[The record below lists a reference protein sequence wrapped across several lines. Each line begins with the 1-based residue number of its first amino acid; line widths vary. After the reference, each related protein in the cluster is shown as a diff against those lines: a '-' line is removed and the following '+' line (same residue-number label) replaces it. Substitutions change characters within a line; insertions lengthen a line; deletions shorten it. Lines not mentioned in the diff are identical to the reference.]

1 MIRLVFRLFFFKIT
15 VKGASNIPKEGACVI
30 ASSHIGHIDP
40 YLLTTIFP
48 REMAFMTGLNV
59 FLRFIA
65 RAFVGDCIAA
75 TGPMAI
81 VEACRRIANGRM
93 VLFFPEGGR
102 NETGH
107 PIEGKPGAALAALR
121 TGTKILP
128 VKITGTDEALNI
140 RKCRVKFGAKIGV
153 SIGTPILLDGS
164 YDTEPI
170 WAGAKEATKLIMQRI
185 DSLE

>member
-1 MIRLVFRLFFFKIT
+1 M
-15 VKGASNIPKEGACVI
+15 I

-40 YLLTTIFP
+40 YLLTTVFP

-81 VEACRRIANGRM
+81 VEACRRINNGRM

-107 PIEGKPGAALAALR
+107 PIEGKPGAALVALK
-121 TGTKILP
+121 TGARILP

-140 RKCRVKFGAKIGV
+140 RKCRIKFGAKINV
-153 SIGTPILLDGS
+153 FIGEPVLLNESSSSGS
-164 YDTEPI
+164 I
-170 WAGAKEATKLIMQRI
+170 WAEAKEATKLIMQRI
-185 DSLE
+185 NSLQ